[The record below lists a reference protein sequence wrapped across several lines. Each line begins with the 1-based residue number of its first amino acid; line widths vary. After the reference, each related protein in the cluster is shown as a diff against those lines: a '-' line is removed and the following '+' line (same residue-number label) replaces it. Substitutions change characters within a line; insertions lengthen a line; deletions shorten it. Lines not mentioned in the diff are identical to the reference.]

1 MQEMGVNVFP
11 RTLHR
16 TETARFTHLETFEQ
30 AGGVEVFGSWV
41 VFVEAYLI
49 PRAH

>member
-30 AGGVEVFGSWV
+30 AGGVEVF
-41 VFVEAYLI
+41 VEAYLI